1 MTNKGFTS
9 KIYNQLI
16 QLNIGKKAQ
25 LKKGKKTWI
34 DSFPTGTLKDTQ
46 HH

>member
-1 MTNKGFTS
+1 MGKNIFSNDMTNKGFTS

-25 LKKGKKTWI
+25 LKKGKKT
-34 DSFPTGTLKDTQ
+34 
-46 HH
+46 

>member
-1 MTNKGFTS
+1 MGKKIFSNDMTNKGFTS

-25 LKKGKKTWI
+25 LKKGKKT
-34 DSFPTGTLKDTQ
+34 
-46 HH
+46 